1 MLKYFVKNEF
11 LSYSQEHKEK
21 KKEKKRDKE
30 KKKKN
35 KDKDREKERKKDKEK
50 SKEVRG
56 FFPISILISEVYVD
70 TRKRKYCPTKDFVLY
85 I

>member
-56 FFPISILISEVYVD
+56 FFPLSILISEVYVD
-70 TRKRKYCPTKDFVLY
+70 TGKRKNCPTKDLVLY